1 MYSIALQC
9 LILCSG
15 LTTFQGLQNIP
26 GLQSQVKTHQCL
38 SCVHILITSFQG
50 LQSIP
55 GLQSQVMSQLQ
66 SSVQILFPFLI
77 LSNSVSFSYPFKA
90 CRIAVR
96 GDVPAANPRF
106 KFLLFFFHPFRVCRT
121 YLACSHRWC
130 PSCKSAA
137 QIVFPFHPSFHPFR
151 VCRTFP
157 ACSRRWWPI
166 NAKSCVQILTTSFN

>member
-1 MYSIALQC
+1 MVNLVFRSHHLSGSAEHTWLAVTGENPSMP
-9 LILCSG
+9 ILCSHSYH
-15 LTTFQGLQNIP
+15 F
-26 GLQSQVKTHQCL
+26 L
-38 SCVHILITSFQG
+38 SGPTEHTWLAVTGDVSAAIFC
-50 LQSIP
+50 
-55 GLQSQVMSQLQ
+55 
-66 SSVQILFPFLI
+66 
-77 LSNSVSFSYPFKA
+77 SNSVSFSYPFKA

-96 GDVPAANPRF
+96 GDVPAANPLF